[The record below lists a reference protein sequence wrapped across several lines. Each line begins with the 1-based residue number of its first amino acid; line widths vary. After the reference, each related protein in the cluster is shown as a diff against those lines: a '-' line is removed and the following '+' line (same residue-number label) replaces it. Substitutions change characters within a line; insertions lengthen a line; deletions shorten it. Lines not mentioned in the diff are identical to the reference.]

1 MVFAVETSLEKLIYG
16 FDKSPPKNE
25 ADTRLRFIDPLF
37 ILLGWDVRNEASEIE
52 SYRDVLVEEQ
62 TNKKHAGR
70 PDYTFKIKK
79 AKKFF
84 VEAKKPS
91 VDIHGDSSPAIQVRN
106 YGYWARLPVSILTDF
121 EEFAVYDTRHKPKSK
136 DNSGKYRLEYFK
148 YTDYLKEWESIT
160 SIFSKSAVEQNSIE
174 TYIGKEK
181 KATSRID
188 NDFLAEIEDW
198 RKSLA
203 SNIALRNKDASGKW
217 DLNLID
223 LNLAVQTIIDRIIF
237 LKFAESR
244 GMEPSEQFLHLEKT
258 EEIYQSLD
266 SLFLKADQKYNS
278 SLFTRD
284 EGRQFISELH
294 IDDSPFKKI
303 FKFLSDTSYG
313 FQVLPI
319 EILGSIYERFL
330 GNSIY
335 FTKEKRAKIEQKPE
349 TRKAGGVYYTPE
361 YIVSYIVENTLG
373 ELLKKKSPKEAE
385 KIRVLD
391 PACGSGSFVVNSYE
405 YLLNWHLKYYFQD
418 KNIKT
423 SLKERRVYKLKASE
437 KEKVKKEQEKYS
449 DTYRLSIAEKQR
461 ILLNNIYGVDV
472 DRQAVEVTKL
482 SLLLKLME
490 SEDVESEEEL
500 FKHSDVKHGTT
511 QMLPD
516 LSDNIKSGN
525 SLIGSDFYHGALFPI
540 EDKLKINAFDWGGKD
555 GFSEIM
561 KAGGFDVVIGNPPW
575 ISLSRKFKNEILSEN
590 ALDYL
595 IRKYHGN
602 TYSPNIYEYF
612 IVCGMSV
619 LNHSGYFSYIV
630 PDRFGF
636 NKQFSNLRRHI
647 LENFTVKKLVY
658 KSPFPGIITDTLIF
672 SLQNTREKDYI
683 IKVKE
688 YNKPFSKKQKVDY
701 LQELSCKFFYETD
714 CKTSDLIQKIER

>member
-1 MVFAVETSLEKLIYG
+1 MLRQNARHDPFVLSAVEIDLEKLIHD
-16 FDKSPPKNE
+16 FDRSRPDNE
-25 ADTRLRFIDPLF
+25 TDTRLRFIDPLF
-37 ILLGWDVRNEASEIE
+37 ILLGWDLRNEAGEIE
-52 SYRDVLVEEQ
+52 SHRDVLVEE
-62 TNKKHAGR
+62 TIGKNHAGR
-70 PDYTFKIKK
+70 PDYTFKLRR

-91 VDIHGDSSPAIQVRN
+91 VDIHRDTSPAIQVRT
-106 YGYWARLPVSILTDF
+106 YGYWSRLPVSILTDF
-121 EEFAVYDTRHKPKSK
+121 EEFAVYDTRHKPNLK
-136 DNSGKYRLEYFK
+136 DDAKKYRLEYFRYTEYPKKWK
-148 YTDYLKEWESIT
+148 YISD
-160 SIFSKSAVEQNSIE
+160 IFSKSAVEQNSIE
-174 TYIGKEK
+174 TYIGREK

-188 NDFLAEIEDW
+188 SDFLAQIEKW

-203 SNIALRNKDASGKW
+203 SNIALRNKDASGNLH
-217 DLNLID
+217 LNLID

-244 GMEPSEQFLHLEKT
+244 GIESPDQFLHLEKT
-258 EEIYQSLD
+258 EGIYKSLD
-266 SLFLKADQKYNS
+266 ALFVKADQKYNS
-278 SLFTRD
+278 GLFKRD

-294 IDDSPFKKI
+294 IGDPPLKDI
-303 FKFLSDTSYG
+303 FRYLSTTSYG

-335 FTKEKRAKIEQKPE
+335 FTKEKHAKIKQKPE

-361 YIVSYIVENTLG
+361 YIVSYIVENTVG
-373 ELLKKKSPKEAE
+373 ELLKKKSPKEVE

-405 YLLNWHLKYYFQD
+405 YLLNWHLGYYVQD
-418 KNIKT
+418 KNIQA
-423 SLKERRVYKLKASE
+423 SLKAKQIYKLKPSNDE
-437 KEKVKKEQEKYS
+437 KIKQEQEKYS
-449 DTYRLSIAEKQR
+449 KTYRLSILEKQR

-500 FKHSDVKHGTT
+500 FKHSNV

-516 LSDNIKSGN
+516 LSNNIKCGN

-540 EDKLKINAFDWGGKD
+540 EDRLKINAFDWDSKN
-555 GFSEIM
+555 GFAKIM
-561 KAGGFDVVIGNPPW
+561 QAGGFDAVIGNPPW
-575 ISLSRKFKNEILSEN
+575 VSLSRKFKNEILSEH

-595 IRKYHGN
+595 ISKYCGN

-619 LNHSGYFSYIV
+619 LNNSGYCSYIV

-647 LENFTVKKLVY
+647 LENFTIKKLVY
-658 KSPFPGIITDTLIF
+658 KSPFL
-672 SLQNTREKDYI
+672 
-683 IKVKE
+683 
-688 YNKPFSKKQKVDY
+688 
-701 LQELSCKFFYETD
+701 ELSQ
-714 CKTSDLIQKIER
+714 IH